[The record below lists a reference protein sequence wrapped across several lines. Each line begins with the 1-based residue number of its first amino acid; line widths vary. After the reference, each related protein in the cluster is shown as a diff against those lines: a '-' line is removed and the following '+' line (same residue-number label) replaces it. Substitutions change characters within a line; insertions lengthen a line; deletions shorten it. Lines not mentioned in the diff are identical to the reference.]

1 MTGQSNAFEVAEK
14 YGLPDPIIKYARFLK
29 DQAKTEEDILIDR
42 LEKQLN
48 ENEQKREHLE
58 ELVAENQEISAKLKK
73 ERASLEKERD
83 EFRQKAQEE
92 ADAYLEKVHAE
103 AEEVLKDKIKRL
115 PENKVPIIIA
125 GGSFNAKGRETFL
138 TSEGKE
144 ILKKL
149 MEKVSS
155 EKAYFVIGH
164 KMQGYEKAVQV
175 IALSY
180 TKIPRNN
187 QSGVF

>member
-1 MTGQSNAFEVAEK
+1 MEKLVPTYRYVEGLTGQSNAFEVAEK

-58 ELVAENQEISAKLKK
+58 ELTAENQEISAKLKK

-92 ADAYLEKVHAE
+92 ADAYLEKIHE
-103 AEEVLKDKIKRL
+103 FFFELCEQFPLIRSLLNDL
-115 PENKVPIIIA
+115 
-125 GGSFNAKGRETFL
+125 
-138 TSEGKE
+138 
-144 ILKKL
+144 
-149 MEKVSS
+149 
-155 EKAYFVIGH
+155 
-164 KMQGYEKAVQV
+164 
-175 IALSY
+175 
-180 TKIPRNN
+180 
-187 QSGVF
+187 